1 MTDKTPPTAKALT
14 VKVEE
19 LHTLLLD
26 KYTDKSHFTPLVQ
39 KVGLTDTR
47 SITPGPFLIDLYK
60 CFKLAYLITMRGLIS
75 TLIVKT
81 QETLHQARESHK
93 NIDTIRDLTTILDTI
108 LSELPTKI
116 NRNLQFLFHNVIANA
131 PQQSVTLEIDNFI
144 KKVTP
149 MELYNNYL
157 IINCLYKNIY
167 NTRLV
172 NNLVEINNHS
182 LQNFLKERIENIYN
196 YYHDYYLLMFDNTPQ
211 THDLYPLLKK
221 MSINI
226 IYNSFTTLFYQDFI
240 SLMKEAAYI
249 TDTSSSIKMGAPIEQ
264 GQPLSAE
271 QVQKAF
277 NAKLNAAAFEI
288 AKTIN
293 PTSSKQLARDI
304 VHAAK
309 TRASSSTGPD
319 SDPFSQLQKI
329 QTELSTH
336 STSTA
341 PTGKASSVVNPSI
354 KSNFASMV
362 NELYNS
368 KSAGTTKKIID
379 KYKKIA
385 LGDFGIKSEDIEI
398 LKSHYSKMALAPLQ
412 SCVRQ
417 HLGPGV
423 DMPRTI
429 PILANI
435 LSIWNIQCSWSP
447 SLTQLQ
453 ASRSS
458 NLPPGPSLT
467 QQEAS
472 SSSQPAT
479 SSSQPASSCPE
490 NIKKAMSDF
499 CIRLT
504 ELNREAKMVMASQDT
519 ASKRTPRELKE
530 ALNDIDARRQR
541 AITFSTIQ
549 AKKGQIQ
556 PMSDEQ
562 MQELVSKSTEELRN
576 DIVAIF
582 NKCNLQDYSN
592 IPNDRNNILVFLQMW
607 RNVNGTSSGKQPQP
621 EKVSKCYGQM
631 ENMLILG
638 RALNYIYNSLTEFES
653 GAAGDQTQMQY
664 KANDLKR
671 QRTQDIAKS
680 QKRAINAGINPMT
693 DQQIQ
698 KLSKENNNKK
708 LDKLIIE
715 VFRKCPPHLYKLT
728 QSDIPIDRQDK
739 LVFLKIWNV

>member
-1 MTDKTPPTAKALT
+1 MTDKTPPTAKAIT

-39 KVGLTDTR
+39 KVGLTDTT
-47 SITPGPFLIDLYK
+47 SITPGPYLIDLYK

-116 NRNLQFLFHNVIANA
+116 NSNLQFLFHNFIANA

-144 KKVTP
+144 QKVTP

-182 LQNFLKERIENIYN
+182 LQNFLKDRIENIYN

-211 THDLYPLLKK
+211 TRDLYPLLKK

-264 GQPLSAE
+264 GLPLPAE
-271 QVQKAF
+271 QVQKAI
-277 NAKLNAAAFEI
+277 NAKLNAAALEI

-341 PTGKASSVVNPSI
+341 PTAKASSVVNPSI

-368 KSAGTTKKIID
+368 KSAGTTQKIIA

-398 LKSHYSKMALAPLQ
+398 LKSHYSKMALPPLQ

-417 HLGPGV
+417 HLGPDV

-429 PILANI
+429 PILADI

-458 NLPPGPSLT
+458 DLSQTPSLT

-472 SSSQPAT
+472 SSS
-479 SSSQPASSCPE
+479 
-490 NIKKAMSDF
+490 
-499 CIRLT
+499 
-504 ELNREAKMVMASQDT
+504 
-519 ASKRTPRELKE
+519 
-530 ALNDIDARRQR
+530 
-541 AITFSTIQ
+541 
-549 AKKGQIQ
+549 
-556 PMSDEQ
+556 
-562 MQELVSKSTEELRN
+562 
-576 DIVAIF
+576 
-582 NKCNLQDYSN
+582 
-592 IPNDRNNILVFLQMW
+592 
-607 RNVNGTSSGKQPQP
+607 QP

-680 QKRAINAGINPMT
+680 QKRAIKAGINPMT